1 VMNAIQETI
10 RSIDLQAA
18 EVAGAIEQQRNAI
31 GDISQN
37 TQQASVSAA
46 QVTSTLEALQ
56 TTFAEVGTAS
66 GDIRGKISALG
77 QRAQALRTET
87 DQFLRDVLAA

>member
-1 VMNAIQETI
+1 MNAIQETI
-10 RSIDLQAA
+10 RSIDLSAA

-46 QVTSTLEALQ
+46 QVTNTLEALQ
-56 TTFAEVGTAS
+56 TTFAEVGAAS
-66 GDIRGKISALG
+66 GDIRGKIIALG
-77 QRAQALRTET
+77 ESAQALRMET
-87 DQFLRDVLAA
+87 DQFLRDGLAA